1 MQRKLYFERS
11 NGNLI
16 SLGVVDGEDEENRSK
31 VFSVV
36 KQFCADHH
44 YKIPYTR
51 MWNAPMNGTEMTCL
65 DVGSH
70 TEFFWVEPPLELTT

>member
-1 MQRKLYFERS
+1 MQRAVYFEKS
-11 NGNLI
+11 NGELI
-16 SLGVVDGEDEENRSK
+16 SLDTVDGNEEEGRRRA
-31 VFSVV
+31 FAVV
-36 KQFCADHH
+36 KQFCEDHH